1 MSDKHKRPVKVR
13 RRSPTV
19 TAPQNVVVV
28 MPKLK
33 WSKLAGYP
41 NGSKNLYH
49 NNATMGLRTVVHLA
63 RNQTLQQYF
72 NTYKKF
78 PNGNP
83 MPGYIWNNSPR
94 EPGELRRAIR
104 KNATFVLAP
113 GARTSKTKNAT
124 FKYYVKSGVFSNKPT
139 IYKGKK
145 VQAVN
150 NSKFNFTSVLLQ
162 PRRRTNYFTPNRKS
176 RSTVNISSDEW
187 INFNSNTRFSV
198 QKVGRFQYEV
208 PKLDWWASRPVKW
221 LTSREPKN
229 NRGNLPNLPKYT
241 PAASRLLGN
250 NNLVINQF
258 GTFLNNSNTIKNLV
272 SKAVTKA
279 KLREILR
286 KNLNAG
292 VKKIQAK
299 TKARQNFAQ
308 TALNKQRERLV
319 ANMVNGIMKSVKSVG
334 PKVNTTVRKPTPA
347 YTGERPKVLKNA
359 GPAPVKKTKPNGYN
373 AYRNSQKL
381 TNAQLNALMR
391 AGLVNLNNL
400 RAAEIKRLTST
411 GFNNNVFSGKYL
423 PPLRFYADPERTGKS
438 TKTTNRKP
446 TNKLEKPTVTKTK
459 GPAKPPSP
467 KKSARAQ
474 KPPMSEL
481 FSGTM
486 KPALPGPGLSKKTSE
501 ELIKKAVNA
510 MVEKPKAWTNAQMMN
525 HEYKRG
531 PGFKLGG
538 SDCET
543 KSKEE
548 LVAMLRKYGYDKKP
562 IPKHYTKAVLCQKLK
577 QVHNSYLGLNVNG
590 GNNNYMKEWLKR

>member
-1 MSDKHKRPVKVR
+1 MSEHKRPTKVR
-13 RRSPTV
+13 RRPTV

-49 NNATMGLRTVVHLA
+49 NNAAMGLRTVIHLA
-63 RNQTLQQYF
+63 RNQTVQQYF
-72 NTYKKF
+72 NTYKRF
-78 PNGNP
+78 PNGKP
-83 MPGYIWNNSPR
+83 IPGYVWNNTER
-94 EPGELRRAIR
+94 EPGELRRAVR

-113 GARTSKTKNAT
+113 GAKTSTTKTAT
-124 FKYYVKSGVFSNKPT
+124 FKYFFKYGVFTNKPLVYRGT
-139 IYKGKK
+139 VPPRK
-145 VQAVN
+145 V
-150 NSKFNFTSVLLQ
+150 KTPKQ
-162 PRRRTNYFTPNRKS
+162 PTPR
-176 RSTVNISSDEW
+176 V
-187 INFNSNTRFSV
+187 
-198 QKVGRFQYEV
+198 
-208 PKLDWWASRPVKW
+208 
-221 LTSREPKN
+221 
-229 NRGNLPNLPKYT
+229 NLPEIAKYT
-241 PAASRLLGN
+241 PAAQRLLGN
-250 NNLVINQF
+250 NNLVINQY
-258 GTFLNNSNTIKNLV
+258 GTFLNNANNIKNLV

-292 VKKIQAK
+292 VKKMQAK
-299 TKARQNFAQ
+299 TKAKQNMAQ
-308 TALNKQRERLV
+308 AVLNKQRERLV
-319 ANMVNGIMKSVKSVG
+319 ANMVNGIMKRVKSVG

-381 TNAQLNALMR
+381 TNAQLNALLR
-391 AGLVNLNNL
+391 SGLVNLNNL

-411 GFNNNVFSGKYL
+411 GFNNNVFSGTYY
-423 PPLRFYADPERTGKS
+423 PPLRFYADPERTAKT

-446 TNKLEKPTVTKTK
+446 TNKLEKPKVTKTT

-467 KKSARAQ
+467 KKSERAQ
-474 KPPMSEL
+474 KPPMSNVL
-481 FSGTM
+481 AGTM
-486 KPALPGPGLSKKTSE
+486 KPSLPGPGLSNKTSE

-525 HEYKRG
+525 HTYKRG
-531 PGFKLGG
+531 PGFKFGA

-543 KSKEE
+543 KSKDD
-548 LVAMLRKYGYDKKP
+548 LVGLLRKYGYNKKP

-577 QVHNSYLGLNVNG
+577 QVHNSYLGLNVNA

>member
-13 RRSPTV
+13 RRSLTV

-49 NNATMGLRTVVHLA
+49 NNSTMGLRTVVHLA
-63 RNQTLQQYF
+63 RNQTIQQYF

-78 PNGNP
+78 PNATP
-83 MPGYIWNNSPR
+83 IPGYKWNNSPR

-104 KNATFVLAP
+104 KNAHFVLAP
-113 GARTSKTKNAT
+113 GAKTSKTRNGT
-124 FKYYVKSGVFSNKPT
+124 FKYLVKRGLYSNKPLVYINT
-139 IYKGKK
+139 SGGGRALNPNAKTSSVASKNFPYLYGFNTTTHKPIYS
-145 VQAVN
+145 N
-150 NSKFNFTSVLLQ
+150 Q
-162 PRRRTNYFTPNRKS
+162 PRFLNQIPKKKQAS
-176 RSTVNISSDEW
+176 PPKVNMPEI
-187 INFNSNTRFSV
+187 
-198 QKVGRFQYEV
+198 
-208 PKLDWWASRPVKW
+208 A
-221 LTSREPKN
+221 
-229 NRGNLPNLPKYT
+229 KYT

-250 NNLVINQF
+250 NNLVINQY
-258 GTFLNNSNTIKNLV
+258 GTFLNNANSIKNLV
-272 SKAVTKA
+272 AKAVTKA
-279 KLREILR
+279 KLREVLR

-292 VKKIQAK
+292 IKKMQAK

-308 TALNKQRERLV
+308 TALNKQREKLV
-319 ANMVNGIMKSVKSVG
+319 ANMVNGIMKRVKSVG
-334 PKVNTTVRKPTPA
+334 PKKNLTVRKPTPA

-381 TNAQLNALMR
+381 TNAQLNALLR
-391 AGLVNLNNL
+391 SGLVNLNNL
-400 RAAEIKRLTST
+400 RAAEIKQLTST
-411 GFNNNVFSGKYL
+411 GFNNNVFSGKYY

-446 TNKLEKPTVTKTK
+446 TNKLEKPKVTKTK
-459 GPAKPPSP
+459 GPARPPSP
-467 KKSARAQ
+467 PKPSARAQ
-474 KPPMSEL
+474 KPPMSNVL
-481 FSGTM
+481 AGTM
-486 KPALPGPGLSKKTSE
+486 KPALPGPGISKKTSE
-501 ELIKKAVNA
+501 ELIKNAVNS
-510 MVEKPKAWTNAQMMN
+510 MVQKPKAWTNAQMMN

-531 PGFKLGG
+531 PGFKFGG

-543 KSKEE
+543 KSKDE
-548 LVAMLRKYGYDKKP
+548 LVGLLRKYGYNRKP
-562 IPKHYTKAVLCQKLK
+562 IPKYFTKAVLCQKLK